1 MESWNLMDFVCH
13 RYFFLSLTGASSLFV
28 ASTSLAFA
36 LKVSWRAAQLR
47 IQPSLIAGLF
57 FQHEMGGLPP
67 PMAEVI
73 ILNSARPGNVLGAI
87 WARNFRNPSW
97 SCVPQFV
104 SDLFLAEMVTLG
116 PENLNLSAKSSKSV
130 SFCTSLEPAAFWGT
144 DSVAGTTGV
153 RGTFPGQGSQ
163 VFA

>member
-1 MESWNLMDFVCH
+1 MTKVSLGMHAEGTDGVMDFVCNL
-13 RYFFLSLTGASSLFV
+13 FLSMTGASSLFV

-73 ILNSARPGNVLGAI
+73 ILNSA
-87 WARNFRNPSW
+87 
-97 SCVPQFV
+97 
-104 SDLFLAEMVTLG
+104 
-116 PENLNLSAKSSKSV
+116 
-130 SFCTSLEPAAFWGT
+130 
-144 DSVAGTTGV
+144 
-153 RGTFPGQGSQ
+153 GQGMFWVQ
-163 VFA
+163 F